1 MNGETILCIA
11 PRNWRSLWRE
21 SQQIMSRMARQ
32 NRVLYFEPGRDGN
45 EPILAEMSRN
55 WSNFFTVRGQTLHEN
70 LIVLPSPARLP
81 IGRRHLPRRVLEVT
95 TPWVVKANNT
105 ILVRHVRH
113 AMKLYNVKDPILWL
127 YSPYHGDLVGKFGE
141 KLACYHNYDE
151 FPDMVPNARV
161 RDVLRQFD
169 NRLSS
174 RVDVVFATS
183 RAQWQRRRAVNPD
196 SYFVPNGVN
205 FDLFNRA
212 LSANLPLPADLASV
226 PRPIIGFAGWLGYH
240 IDVDL
245 LYRVAE
251 TYADCSLVLVGPDQL
266 PDTATRQ
273 RLRNRPNVF
282 FLGQKEPEH
291 LPNYL
296 QVFDVALMPYLLNE
310 GHVRS
315 AYPLKLHEYLAA
327 GRPIVTV
334 ALPEVQPFSS
344 VIRMAET
351 PGEFIR
357 DIGRAFGDHDSEAIQ
372 GRVAVAKEN
381 TWDHRVAE
389 MYHVLERHLSAPATR
404 SRSAKGSH
412 VSRGVMNSRNQ
423 PDTLSGALDYPQGT

>member
-45 EPILAEMSRN
+45 EPLLAEMSRN
-55 WSNFFTVRGQTLHEN
+55 WSNFFSVHGQTLHEN
-70 LIVLPSPARLP
+70 LAVIPSPARLP
-81 IGRRHLPRRVLEVT
+81 IGRRHLPRHLLEVT
-95 TPWVVKANNT
+95 TPWVAKTNNA
-105 ILVRHVRH
+105 ILVRHVRR
-113 AMKLYNVKDPILWL
+113 AMKVHDVKDPILWL
-127 YSPYHGDLVGKFGE
+127 YSPYNADLVGKFGE
-141 KLACYHNYDE
+141 KLTCYHNYDE
-151 FPDMVPNARV
+151 FPDMVHNARIK
-161 RDVLRQFD
+161 RMLRQFD

-183 RAQWQRRRAVNPD
+183 RAQWQRRQAMNPD

-212 LSANLPLPADLASV
+212 LSANLPLPADLADI
-226 PRPIIGFAGWLGYH
+226 PRPIIGFAGWMGYQV
-240 IDVDL
+240 DVEL

-266 PDTATRQ
+266 PNTATRQ

-282 FLGQKEPEH
+282 FLGQKEPDQ

-327 GRPIVTV
+327 GRSIVTV
-334 ALPEVQPFSS
+334 ALPEVRPFSG
-344 VIRMAET
+344 VVRMAET
-351 PGEFIR
+351 HDEFIR
-357 DIGRAFGDHDSEAIQ
+357 DIGQALGDHASEAIQ
-372 GRVAVAKEN
+372 ARVAVAQEN

-389 MYHVLERHLSAPATR
+389 MYRVLEQHLSATATR
-404 SRSAKGSH
+404 SRSAKGSPVDRDMIRPH
-412 VSRGVMNSRNQ
+412 SQ
-423 PDTLSGALDYPQGT
+423 PDTLSGALDHP